1 MRILVYPET
10 LEDTIGRFDD
20 EDIEICI
27 LIKTSKEDICKI
39 IEAFNICKIARNPT
53 AYLHNLIRKAII
65 AVPDSEEQI
74 SKFGTDNIFMHI
86 DKADLLSLV
95 EEEGISEEKAL
106 EYLRDDINQMVHTA
120 NLFMGVLPKNIVLS
134 DGTSLKEPIVIL
146 ANLADALGLLLTGAT
161 PLIDRFDTLQSD
173 EYEFQED
180 LEEIIHGLKTHEYL
194 RSE

>member
-20 EDIEICI
+20 QDIEICI

-39 IEAFNICKIARNPT
+39 VEAFNICKIARNPT
-53 AYLHNLIRKAII
+53 MFLHNLIRKAII
-65 AVPDSEEQI
+65 AVPDSEKQI
-74 SKFGTDNIFMHI
+74 SKFGADNIFMHI
-86 DKADLLSLV
+86 DKAYLLSLV

-106 EYLRDDINQMVHTA
+106 EYLRDDINKMIHTA
-120 NLFMGVLPKNIVLS
+120 NIFMELLPKDIVLS
-134 DGTSLKEPIVIL
+134 NGASLMEPIAIL
-146 ANLADALGLLLTGAT
+146 ANLADALMLLITGGT
-161 PLIDRFDTLQSD
+161 PLIDRFDTLQAD